1 MDGRRNPGGAKYQV
15 EELWD
20 RHHEVMRLA
29 VLGMKQVEIAK
40 QLGVSEVMVSYT
52 LNSPLVQRQMELLRA
67 ARDEKTVDVA
77 KRIKELAA
85 EAVERLADIMREG
98 SEGSALK
105 ASLGIL
111 DRAGHAPIQ
120 KVQGAF
126 AILTPQDLEEVKE
139 RARLMGAL
147 AEPSAQILEVTS

>member
-1 MDGRRNPGGAKYQV
+1 MDGRRNPNGAKYQV

-20 RHHEVMRLA
+20 RHHEIMRLA
-29 VLGMKQVEIAK
+29 VMGMKQVAIAQ

-67 ARDEKTVDVA
+67 TRDAKTVDVA

-85 EAVERLADIMREG
+85 EAVERIGDIMREG
-98 SEGSALK
+98 SEGAALK

-120 KVQGAF
+120 KFQGTMAVLT
-126 AILTPQDLEEVKE
+126 AEDILEIKE
-139 RARLMGAL
+139 RARLIGAL
-147 AEPSAQILEVTS
+147 AEPPLLEAEA